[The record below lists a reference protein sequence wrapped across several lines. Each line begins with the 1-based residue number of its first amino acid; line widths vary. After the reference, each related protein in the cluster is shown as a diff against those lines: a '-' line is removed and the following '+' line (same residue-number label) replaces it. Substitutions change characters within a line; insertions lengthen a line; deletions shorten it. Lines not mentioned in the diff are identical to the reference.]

1 MIDLRFLGFAEAR
14 QPEYKEKKGI
24 GYMLYGDR
32 NDYPNYLVEL
42 FNKSAKHNAIIKSK
56 VHYITG
62 NGWTGSDEAQTFIAK
77 VNRMESLDELTRK
90 VSLDV
95 ELFGGYYLELIWSAT
110 GQLAEVWH
118 CDYTK
123 IRTNKDNTQFWY
135 KDDWKDNKEDF
146 IVYPAFNPSFPTGKQ
161 ILYVK
166 EYRPDMGI
174 YSLPGYFGALNYI
187 ESDIEISKTVL
198 GNAQTG
204 FSASKLITLPN
215 GEPSDDEKR
224 NIEKRFTNRFSGS
237 DGKKFILAFVNDSAR
252 KPIVE
257 DLGASDITKEDFA
270 KVDSLIQTNIFSGHQ
285 ITTPSIFGIA
295 EAGKLG
301 ARSEMRD
308 GYEIFKNTYVNA
320 KQMHL
325 EGVFNML
332 ANFRGIQDPA
342 LKIMPTEPIGI
353 EFSEAAMIQ
362 NMTKDEI
369 REKLNLP
376 ILQVDASND
385 SQKVIDGITGLSPLV
400 ANKVLESMTPDEIR
414 ALVGLPSTTVPQLDA
429 NGNLLPPLEGLS
441 VNEHI
446 KGLKGREWQN
456 MQRIIR
462 EFTKGKIN
470 REQATAMLK
479 TGYALS
485 DEEITTWLGSEE
497 LEFADQDFS
506 LFLEFGED
514 KNDFNIWKTKQRFSD
529 EEDLQTFADVSQLE
543 SNILDQISKQKD
555 VTPEVLAKVLKTDV
569 KTINNVIADLEER
582 GILKSKSTS
591 IGKGIDKNVI
601 IERELTK
608 PLAKIVEDVK
618 PTTTEILIR
627 YSYAWIAGY
636 SNSDIDTSRPFCKT
650 LLAANRFYSRS
661 DIEQMS
667 ARLGYSVWD
676 RRGGWWTKPSGKH
689 SESCRHQWQTNVVTR
704 KK

>member
-14 QPEYKEKKGI
+14 QPDYKEKKGI
-24 GYMLYGDR
+24 GYFMYGDR

-42 FNKSAKHNAIIKSK
+42 FNKSAKHNAIVKSK

-62 NGWTGSDEAQTFIAK
+62 NGWVGAESAKPFIDK
-77 VNRMESLDELTRK
+77 INRMETLDEITRKISLDT
-90 VSLDV
+90 

-110 GQLAEVWH
+110 GQLSEIWH

-135 KDDWKDNKEDF
+135 KDNWKDNNEEF
-146 IVYPAFNPSFPTGKQ
+146 IVYPAFNPNFTTGKQ

-174 YSLPGYFGALNYI
+174 YSLPTYFGALNYI

-224 NIEKRFTNRFSGS
+224 NIEKRFTTRFSGS
-237 DGKKFILAFVNDSAR
+237 DGKKFILAFVNDMAR
-252 KPIVE
+252 KPIID

-270 KVDSLIQTNIFSGHQ
+270 KVDSLIQTNIFCGHQ

-301 ARSEMRD
+301 SRTEMRD

-332 ANFRGIQDPA
+332 AKYRGVEDAQ
-342 LKIMPTEPIGI
+342 LKITPTEPIGI
-353 EFSEAAMIQ
+353 EFTENILKDIAPKEWLLEKAGIDI
-362 NMTKDEI
+362 TKY
-369 REKLNLP
+369 
-376 ILQVDASND
+376 ASTNAPA
-385 SQKVIDGITGLSPLV
+385 Q
-400 ANKVLESMTPDEIR
+400 A
-414 ALVGLPSTTVPQLDA
+414 
-429 NGNLLPPLEGLS
+429 LS

-462 EFTKGKIN
+462 EFSKGKIS

-485 DEEITTWLGSEE
+485 DEEITTWLGADEV
-497 LEFADQDFS
+497 EFAEQDFS
-506 LFLEFGED
+506 VFFEFGESKD
-514 KNDFNIWKTKQRFSD
+514 NYNVWQSKQRFSD
-529 EEDLQTFADVSQLE
+529 DADFQMFADINQLE
-543 SNILDQISKQKD
+543 ANILDQISKQKD
-555 VTPEVLAKVLKTDV
+555 VTPEVLAQVLKTDV
-569 KTINNVIADLEER
+569 ETINKVIADLEDR
-582 GILKSKSTS
+582 KILQSNSRS

-601 IERELTK
+601 IERTLTQ

-618 PTTTEILIR
+618 PTTTEVMIR
-627 YSYAWIAGY
+627 YSYEWIAGF
-636 SNSDIDTSRPFCKT
+636 SNADIDTSRPFCKA
-650 LLAANRFYSRS
+650 LLGADKFYNRS
-661 DIEQMS
+661 DIESLS

-676 RRGGWWTKPSGKH
+676 RRGGWWTKPSGRH
-689 SESCRHQWQTNVVTR
+689 SESCRHQWKTNIVTR